1 MKKLGFL
8 LLITVNLFPFSLIQT
23 IKQVKHHEGYR
34 PSVYIDANNHM
45 SIGYGTNLTYLT
57 EEEATLLLVHRLSIG
72 LAQLNQ
78 HKWFTR
84 LSQVRKQVILNM
96 RYQLGM
102 NNLLQFKRMIKALNK
117 GYYQTAAKEMKQS
130 KWYKQSGV
138 RAKELVYAMKY
149 NIWRN

>member
-1 MKKLGFL
+1 
-8 LLITVNLFPFSLIQT
+8 
-23 IKQVKHHEGYR
+23 
-34 PSVYIDANNHM
+34 M

-78 HKWFTR
+78 HRWFTK
-84 LSQVRKQVILNM
+84 LSQTRKQVILNM

-102 NNLLQFKRMIKALNK
+102 SNLLQFKKMIKALNH

-130 KWYKQSGV
+130 KWYKQSGI
-138 RAKELVYAMKY
+138 RARELVHAMKY
-149 NIWRN
+149 NKWRN